1 MDGHRQSTGGGLPF
15 SGDNHNGSYVLS
27 FASGRRRVA
36 GPYLP
41 QEHKMRAPATLP
53 WETIDLIQSLL
64 AAVQMGDTDK
74 ALALAGKIE
83 PTIDALYAERFF

>member
-1 MDGHRQSTGGGLPF
+1 MAYHFQETINGRYLLPF
-15 SGDNHNGSYVLS
+15 S
-27 FASGRRRVA
+27 SGRRRVA

-53 WETIDLIQSLL
+53 WEDIDLIQSLL

-74 ALALAGKIE
+74 ALALAGQIE
-83 PTIDALYAERFF
+83 PTIDALYAERFFRA

>member
-1 MDGHRQSTGGGLPF
+1 M
-15 SGDNHNGSYVLS
+15 
-27 FASGRRRVA
+27 A

-41 QEHKMRAPATLP
+41 QEHKMRWNPGDGPITMTTTMSIDGQAPATLP
-53 WETIDLIQSLL
+53 WEDIDLIQSLL

-74 ALALAGKIE
+74 ALALAGQIE